1 MSDMKTVKGVR
12 DIHPEEGN
20 KMSEFP
26 SPGESINQTRG
37 REGQINGQT
46 LGDSAKIRE
55 SVTRRRD
62 PSSENVY
69 VKAMKRIVYLSLVIW
84 SAGFRKLVE
93 TVTGI
98 KLPRIQIDHRMV
110 EGHRTN
116 PDWVSFFSTFQK
128 SLVHCMM
135 LLLESG

>member
-1 MSDMKTVKGVR
+1 MKGVEDMQLR
-12 DIHPEEGN
+12 GGN
-20 KMSEFP
+20 KMGEFP
-26 SPGESINQTRG
+26 SPGESITQTG
-37 REGQINGQT
+37 SVQCREGQT
-46 LGDSAKIRE
+46 LGHSTKIRE
-55 SVTRRRD
+55 SVARRRD

-98 KLPRIQIDHRMV
+98 KLPRIQIDQRMV

-116 PDWVSFFSTFQK
+116 PDWVSF
-128 SLVHCMM
+128 
-135 LLLESG
+135 

>member
-1 MSDMKTVKGVR
+1 MSDLKTVKGVEDMQLR
-12 DIHPEEGN
+12 GGN

-26 SPGESINQTRG
+26 N
-37 REGQINGQT
+37 EGAKIKQSVEINGQT
-46 LGDSAKIRE
+46 TGLLGDSVKVRE
-55 SVTRRRD
+55 SVSRRRD
-62 PSSENVY
+62 PSTSDNCY

-98 KLPRIQIDHRMV
+98 KLPRIHIDHRMV

-116 PDWVSFFSTFQK
+116 PDWVSFSFGPLQK
-128 SLVHCMM
+128 ISQKRTM
-135 LLLESG
+135 LF